1 MHVRSFLAIAFSLSL
16 SGVAASA
23 QRTTTVDASAG
34 TRVRLKMSRETLRT
48 GGHYMIEGTLVD
60 ADSGRVI
67 VQQPAHAAPDTV
79 QMFTVD
85 RLEVYTGQHSRRKM
99 ILAGAAGGAAIS
111 LIARGMDNLTRGG
124 RCASGCS
131 QPLVPGYVYAAPVAI
146 GALIGAVFPADRWKA
161 LPRDAVGV
169 SLAPHNQI
177 QLSSA
182 ISFR

>member
-1 MHVRSFLAIAFSLSL
+1 MHLRSFLAFAFTLSL
-16 SGVAASA
+16 SSAAASA
-23 QRTTTVDASAG
+23 QRTTTVNATAG

-67 VQQPAHAAPDTV
+67 VQQAANAAPDTV

-85 RLEVYTGQHSRRKM
+85 RLEVYTGQHSRKKM

-111 LIARGMDNLTRGG
+111 LVGRAMDNLTRGG
-124 RCASGCS
+124 RCEKGCS
-131 QPLVPGYVYAAPVAI
+131 EPLVPGYLYAAPVAI
-146 GALIGAVFPADRWKA
+146 GALIGAIFPEDRWKA

-169 SLAPHNQI
+169 SLAPHHQVE
-177 QLSSA
+177 LSSA
-182 ISFR
+182 IRFR

>member
-1 MHVRSFLAIAFSLSL
+1 MHVRSFLAIALALSL
-16 SGVAASA
+16 SGTVASA
-23 QRTTTVDASAG
+23 QLTTTVDAPAG

-48 GGHYMIEGTLVD
+48 AGHYMIEGTLMG

-67 VQQPAHAAPDTV
+67 VQQAANAAPDTV

-111 LIARGMDNLTRGG
+111 LVARGMDNLTRGA
-124 RCASGCS
+124 RCEKGCS
-131 QPLVPGYVYAAPVAI
+131 DPLVPGYLYAAPVAI
-146 GALIGAVFPADRWKA
+146 GALIGAIFPADRWKA

-169 SLAPHNQI
+169 SLVTHNQV

-182 ISFR
+182 IRFR